1 MEKKK
6 ELVSIILNCFNGE
19 KYLKS
24 ALLSVV
30 NQSYKNWELIFWD
43 NRSTDKSKNILDSFK
58 NKKIKY
64 FYAKK
69 HTSLY
74 EARNL
79 AINKSKGEYI
89 SFIDS
94 DDIWE
99 KNKLKN
105 QIKFFK
111 NKEVGVVY
119 GNLWIF
125 NQKLKK
131 KKVLTNSKLLT
142 GNIGNEIISNYNIG
156 IITSVI
162 RKKLL
167 KSKNLKFDKKYN
179 HIGDFDLFVKLS
191 KICKFE
197 AIQQPVAT
205 YRIHGENLSLKNSSR
220 EITELK
226 NWIKKNEKKLTS
238 NQKKQI
244 QIRLFNREFM
254 YIKLQNNFIKT
265 FNYFTANK
273 CLWKNFKNYFVLLI
287 PTKILKRVMWYG

>member
-69 HTSLY
+69 HTPLY

-125 NQKLKK
+125 NQKLNK

-142 GNIGNEIISNYNIG
+142 GNIGDKIISNYNIG

-197 AIQQPVAT
+197 AIQLPVAT
-205 YRIHGENLSLKNSSR
+205 YRIHGGNLSLKNSSR

-238 NQKKQI
+238 NQKKT
-244 QIRLFNREFM
+244 NSD
-254 YIKLQNNFIKT
+254 
-265 FNYFTANK
+265 
-273 CLWKNFKNYFVLLI
+273 
-287 PTKILKRVMWYG
+287 KII